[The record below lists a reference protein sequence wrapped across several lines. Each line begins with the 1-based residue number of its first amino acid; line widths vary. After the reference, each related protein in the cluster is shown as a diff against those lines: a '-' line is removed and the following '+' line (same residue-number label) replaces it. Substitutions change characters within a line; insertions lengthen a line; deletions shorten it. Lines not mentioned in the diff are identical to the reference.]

1 MQTFDFT
8 ARPSPTGAIYNG
20 NSVKILLKGECC
32 QGIEIETSGQN
43 VASLDVAE
51 FALSL
56 ENALAVNV
64 VRGER

>member
-1 MQTFDFT
+1 MNMQTFDFT

-51 FALSL
+51 FA
-56 ENALAVNV
+56 
-64 VRGER
+64 